1 MTLTEYCLLDFDNL
15 TSASP
20 PNKPNFR
27 RKQSDDAFVIHKV
40 STSPIKK
47 PLTPTNNHP
56 LQNSEEVRHEK
67 HEEDD
72 HDDYFYEQ
80 KTAKNDE
87 NRNKV
92 NYMMLNNKNNI
103 NLNNN
108 KNDIMEQI
116 DDNQND
122 SDTTMTKPA
131 EATHETGTG
140 IVTKELEPDQVV
152 RRQKKVANNASNATQ
167 KSNQRA
173 SFPMIT
179 KTNYKPTTVENPGFE
194 CSDIEKLEGEIVCE
208 IVKKKLSYLRQ
219 KFVHI

>member
-1 MTLTEYCLLDFDNL
+1 M
-15 TSASP
+15 
-20 PNKPNFR
+20 
-27 RKQSDDAFVIHKV
+27 
-40 STSPIKK
+40 
-47 PLTPTNNHP
+47 
-56 LQNSEEVRHEK
+56 EEIRHEQQHDDG
-67 HEEDD
+67 HE
-72 HDDYFYEQ
+72 DYFYEQ
-80 KTAKNDE
+80 KSAKNDE

-108 KNDIMEQI
+108 KNEIMDQI

-122 SDTTMTKPA
+122 SNSTTITKS
-131 EATHETGTG
+131 EETTHETGTG

-152 RRQKKVANNASNATQ
+152 RRQKKVANNAANATQ

-194 CSDIEKLEGEIVCE
+194 CSDIEKLEGN
-208 IVKKKLSYLRQ
+208 
-219 KFVHI
+219 F

>member
-1 MTLTEYCLLDFDNL
+1 MKFRTILFTDFDNL
-15 TSASP
+15 SSASP

-56 LQNSEEVRHEK
+56 LQNLQEVCQEQPQD
-67 HEEDD
+67 DD
-72 HDDYFYEQ
+72 HEDYYYEE

-108 KNDIMEQI
+108 KNEITEEI

-122 SDTTMTKPA
+122 SNSTTTKS
-131 EATHETGTG
+131 EEVATKIHETGTG

-152 RRQKKVANNASNATQ
+152 RRQKKATNVTTQQQ
-167 KSNQRA
+167 KTNQRA

-179 KTNYKPTTVENPGFE
+179 KANYKPTTVENPGFE
-194 CSDIEKLEGEIVCE
+194 CSDIEKLEGLKIV
-208 IVKKKLSYLRQ
+208 
-219 KFVHI
+219 

>member
-1 MTLTEYCLLDFDNL
+1 M
-15 TSASP
+15 
-20 PNKPNFR
+20 
-27 RKQSDDAFVIHKV
+27 

-56 LQNSEEVRHEK
+56 LQNLQEVYQEEPQDD
-67 HEEDD
+67 DD
-72 HDDYFYEQ
+72 HEDYTYEE

-108 KNDIMEQI
+108 KNEITEEI

-122 SDTTMTKPA
+122 SNSTTTKS
-131 EATHETGTG
+131 EEVATHETGTG

-152 RRQKKVANNASNATQ
+152 RRQKKATNATTQQ
-167 KSNQRA
+167 KTNQRA

-179 KTNYKPTTVENPGFE
+179 KTNFKPTTVENPGFE
-194 CSDIEKLEGEIVCE
+194 CSDIEKLEGKAKSEE
-208 IVKKKLSYLRQ
+208 
-219 KFVHI
+219 F

>member
-1 MTLTEYCLLDFDNL
+1 MVLTRIFRPFLSDFDNL

-20 PNKPNFR
+20 PNKQNFR

-56 LQNSEEVRHEK
+56 LQNLQEVRHEQQ
-67 HEEDD
+67 HPEEDED
-72 HDDYFYEQ
+72 DDDVDYFYEQ

-92 NYMMLNNKNNI
+92 NYMMLNNKNTI

-108 KNDIMEQI
+108 KNEIMEQI

-122 SDTTMTKPA
+122 SNSTTTKAP
-131 EATHETGTG
+131 ETHETGTG

-152 RRQKKVANNASNATQ
+152 RRQKKANATQ

-179 KTNYKPTTVENPGFE
+179 KQQTNNKPTTVENPGFE
-194 CSDIEKLEGEIVCE
+194 GSDIEKLEGEFC
-208 IVKKKLSYLRQ
+208 
-219 KFVHI
+219 